1 MIYRLKEAILLSEPT
16 LISPLLDGFVMGAPI
31 SDHDGTQCCPALKE
45 NSENKYIVKIIS
57 VPATQAQLD
66 ALLLAGAYKDPAGAM
81 DYYKEVAEGLVAE
94 TGVLERLGTDAGFEP
109 FQGSQVAPITRRR
122 LGYYVYLLSTYKRT
136 LDKHVRRSPVTHLE
150 AVNLGLDLCDA
161 LTACRQA
168 GYLYVNLKP
177 TNVFVTEDK
186 RYRIGDLGLLDR
198 KTLHYQSLPDRY
210 RSPYSP
216 PELADPMA
224 SIDETADTYALGMIL
239 YQLYNDGQLPQKA
252 DDQVFPA
259 PVNADYEIAEIILKA
274 THPEP
279 AQRWASPEL
288 MRAALVGYMQRNSIN
303 DTPITPYTPL
313 EIPQEPALAEA
324 SQEEVPAEEPSV
336 QEHPSEET
344 PQEDV
349 ATEEI
354 PQDDTAPS
362 EADAEDFLPHEMSE
376 EVSQILEQAEDLIAH
391 PVPDETVTI
400 AEPEDPFSFA
410 LEEEIVD
417 DLPAPTEADMADAE
431 EEKRRVKEAKRQE
444 SLRKTKKTLLA
455 VFVLL
460 LLTCLAGAG
469 FWAYQNM
476 YLQSI
481 DELTITGDQYALYVS
496 IRTDADESLLQA
508 VCSDNYGTSQTQ
520 KVENGQAV
528 FTGLQPDSLYKIRLE
543 IQGFHKLTGH
553 TSDIFNTDST
563 TKIIRFTAVTGPSD
577 GSVILN
583 FTPTGGEPEEWVMKY
598 VTEGEEERMQI
609 FSGHSVTI
617 SGLTVGSRY
626 TFTLEPNAEA
636 SLSGETMLEYTA
648 SQIILAENLEV
659 TASDGTSM
667 TVTWDAPGNI
677 WVDNWT
683 VRCYSDS
690 GYESQQTVTTTSA
703 TFEGIDSTVG
713 HTIEVTATGMTQP
726 ARTSISA
733 NPITITGF
741 HADESDPQQLT
752 LSWDYTGTAPQGG
765 WLLMYTVDG
774 SSVPTVVRCDS
785 ANAVISPRV
794 PNANYGFTIQAA
806 DSSSIFSNVHSLITA
821 SAGVYEGHALSA
833 DRLDAHLLVTPE
845 EEDWHYE
852 TVGKDAFSESF
863 NAGDALS
870 LVLHSPGSFYL
881 EDDDIHILY
890 VFRDGSGNVLPDLTG
905 QSDANWR
912 DIWLAGGYNYGELD
926 LPTAPKTAG
935 NYSLSVY
942 FNGQAVTVL
951 NFTIN

>member
-1 MIYRLKEAILLSEPT
+1 MSEPT
-16 LISPLLDGFVMGAPI
+16 LISPLLDGYVMGAPI
-31 SDHDGTQCCPALKE
+31 SDHDGIQCCPALKE

-57 VPATQAQLD
+57 VPATQAQMD

-81 DYYKEVAEGLVAE
+81 DYYKEVADGLIAE
-94 TGVLERLGTDAGFEP
+94 TKILETLGRDAGFEP
-109 FQGSQVAPITRRR
+109 FEGSQVAPITRRR
-122 LGYYVYLLSTYKRT
+122 LGYYVYLLGTYKRT
-136 LDKHVRRSPVTHLE
+136 LEKHVRRSPVTHLE
-150 AVNLGLDLCDA
+150 AINLGLDLCDA
-161 LTACRQA
+161 LIACRQA

-177 TNVFVTEDK
+177 ANVFVTEDK
-186 RYRIGDLGLLDR
+186 RYRIGDLGLLDQ

-216 PELADPMA
+216 PELEDPMA
-224 SIDETADTYALGMIL
+224 SIDETVDTYALGMIL
-239 YQLYNDGQLPQKA
+239 YQLYNDGQLPQKS
-252 DDQVFPA
+252 DNQVFPA
-259 PVNADYEIAEIILKA
+259 PLNADYEIAEIILKA

-288 MRAALVGYMQRNSIN
+288 MRAALVSYMQRNSIN

-313 EIPQEPALAEA
+313 ELPQEPALEKPAP
-324 SQEEVPAEEPSV
+324 QEETPAEEASAQETPSG
-336 QEHPSEET
+336 EM

-349 ATEEI
+349 SAEEV

-391 PVPDETVTI
+391 QVPAEAVTM

-444 SLRKTKKTLLA
+444 GLRKTKKALLA
-455 VFVLL
+455 VVILL
-460 LLTCLAGAG
+460 LLICLAGAG
-469 FWAYQNM
+469 LWAYQNL
-476 YLQSI
+476 YVQTI
-481 DELTITGDQYALYVS
+481 DELTITGDQYALYVNV
-496 IRTDADESLLQA
+496 RTDADESLLQA
-508 VCSDNYGTSQTQ
+508 VCSDNYGASQTQ
-520 KVENGQAV
+520 KIENGQAV
-528 FTGLQPDSLYKIRLE
+528 FTGLQPDSLYKVRLE
-543 IQGFHKLTGH
+543 IQGFHKLAGQ
-553 TSDIFNTDST
+553 TSDIFTTDST
-563 TKIIRFTAVTGPSD
+563 TKIVRFTAITGPSD

-667 TVTWDAPGNI
+667 TVTWDAPGNL

-683 VRCYSDS
+683 VRCYSES
-690 GYESQQTVTTTSA
+690 GYEEQQTVTTTSA
-703 TFEGIDSTVG
+703 TFENIDSTVAY
-713 HTIEVTATGMTQP
+713 TIEVTATGMTQP
-726 ARTSISA
+726 ARTTISA
-733 NPITITGF
+733 NPINITAF
-741 HADESDPQQLT
+741 RADESDPQQLA

-774 SSVPTVVRCDS
+774 NAVPTVVRCDS
-785 ANAVISPRV
+785 ANAVITPRI
-794 PNANYGFTIQAA
+794 PNANYGFTVQAA
-806 DSSSIFSNVHSLITA
+806 DSSSIFGNVHSLITA
-821 SAGVYEGHALSA
+821 SAAVYEGHALSA
-833 DRLDAHLLVTPE
+833 DHLDAHLLVTPD
-845 EEDWHYE
+845 EEDWRYE
-852 TVGKDAFSESF
+852 TVGKTAFSEEFS
-863 NAGDALS
+863 AGDALS
-870 LVLHSPGSFYL
+870 LVLHSTRSFYL
-881 EDDDIHILY
+881 EDEDIHILY
-890 VFRDGSGNVLPDLTG
+890 VFRDSSGNVLPDLTG
-905 QSDANWR
+905 EADANWR
-912 DIWLAGGYNYGELD
+912 DIWFSGSYNYGELD
-926 LPTAPKTAG
+926 LPNAPQTAG
-935 NYSLSVY
+935 EYSLSVY

>member
-1 MIYRLKEAILLSEPT
+1 MSEPT

-45 NSENKYIVKIIS
+45 NSENQHIVKIIS

-81 DYYKEVAEGLVAE
+81 DYYKEVADGLIAE
-94 TGVLERLGTDAGFEP
+94 TKAMEALGPDAGFEP
-109 FQGSQVAPITRRR
+109 FEGCQVAPITRRR

-136 LDKHVRRSPVTHLE
+136 LEKHVRRNPVTHLE
-150 AVNLGLDLCDA
+150 AINLGLDLCDA

-177 TNVFVTEDK
+177 TNIFVTEDK
-186 RYRIGDLGLLDR
+186 RYRIGDLGLLER
-198 KTLHYQSLPDRY
+198 STLHYQSLPDRY

-239 YQLYNDGQLPQKA
+239 YQLYNDGQLPQNPGN
-252 DDQVFPA
+252 QVLPA
-259 PVNADYEIAEIILKA
+259 PINADYEIAEIILKA

-288 MRAALVGYMQRNSIN
+288 MRAALVSYMQRNSIN
-303 DTPITPYTPL
+303 DTPLTPYTPL
-313 EIPQEPALAEA
+313 EIPQEPAL
-324 SQEEVPAEEPSV
+324 QEEAPQEEAPAEEAPA
-336 QEHPSEET
+336 QELP
-344 PQEDV
+344 
-349 ATEEI
+349 TEEENQEVAAEEA

-362 EADAEDFLPHEMSE
+362 EADAEDFLPHEMSD
-376 EVSQILEQAEDLIAH
+376 EVSQILEQAEELIAH
-391 PVPDETVTI
+391 PVPDEAVTM

-431 EEKRRVKEAKRQE
+431 EEKRRVKAARRQE
-444 SLRKTKKTLLA
+444 NLRKTKKALLA
-455 VFVLL
+455 AFVLL
-460 LLTCLAGAG
+460 LLACLAGAG
-469 FWAYQNM
+469 FWAYQNL

-481 DELTITGDQYALYVS
+481 DEMTITGDQYALYVTV
-496 IRTDADESLLQA
+496 RTDADESLLQA
-508 VCSDNYGTSQTQ
+508 VCSDNYGSSQTQ
-520 KVENGQAV
+520 RIENGQAV

-598 VTEGEEERMQI
+598 VTEGEEERIQI

-617 SGLTVGSRY
+617 SGLTIGSRY

-648 SQIILAENLEV
+648 TQIILAENLEV

-667 TVTWDAPGNI
+667 TVTWDTPNNL

-683 VRCYSDS
+683 VRCYSES
-690 GYESQQTVTTTSA
+690 GYEEQQTVTTTSA
-703 TFEGIDSTVG
+703 TFENIDSTVAY
-713 HTIEVTATGMTQP
+713 TIEVTATGMTQP
-726 ARTSISA
+726 ARTTITA
-733 NPITITGF
+733 NPINITAF
-741 HADESDPQQLT
+741 RADESDSRQLT
-752 LSWDYTGTAPQGG
+752 LSWEYTGAAPQGG
-765 WLLMYTVDG
+765 WLLMYTIDG

-785 ANAVISPRV
+785 ANAVISPRI
-794 PNANYGFTIQAA
+794 PNARYDFTLQAA
-806 DSSSIFSNVHSLITA
+806 DSSSIFGNVHSLITA
-821 SAGVYEGHALSA
+821 SAAVYEGHALSA

-845 EEDWHYE
+845 EEDWRYE
-852 TVGKDAFSESF
+852 TVGKNAFSEEFS
-863 NAGDALS
+863 AGDALS

-881 EDDDIHILY
+881 EDEDIHILY
-890 VFRDGSGNVLPDLTG
+890 VFRDGSDNVLPDLTG
-905 QSDANWR
+905 ESDANWR
-912 DIWLAGGYNYGELD
+912 DIWLAGSYNYGELD
-926 LPTAPKTAG
+926 IPTAPKAAG
-935 NYSLSVY
+935 EYSLSVY

-951 NFTIN
+951 DFTIN